1 MFAKD
6 PDLGVMEQAFIK
18 LRSQSRASIIANIAV
33 GVALTCSQDP
43 TLLQPSKPTKQQI
56 TDTDRQKEEEE
67 LQLVLELSIKEKA
80 AAAQAEAEAQAQ
92 SQTQAQLTIK
102 NADQAAVSGTVAST
116 QQPLSS
122 KSIPSGATA
131 VSVSRVRALYDFQPT
146 ETGELQFQKGDII
159 AVFESVYKDW
169 WKGSLRGQT
178 GIFPLNYVEK
188 ILDPTQEE
196 LQREAQAEAEVFGEI
211 KNVEKLLTLL
221 STSSPES
228 NVTDNEEITELYQSM
243 LAIRPKLVE
252 LIKKYTQRKGKYSR
266 VLLIRQKLTEKKM
279 ISLT

>member
-18 LRSQSRASIIANIAV
+18 LRSQSRASSIANIAK

-92 SQTQAQLTIK
+92 FHSTNKNASQTAT
-102 NADQAAVSGTVAST
+102 SGAVAST

-122 KSIPSGATA
+122 KTISSGATA

-146 ETGELQFQKGDII
+146 EAGELQFQKGDII
-159 AVFESVYKDW
+159 AAFESVYKDW

-252 LIKKYTQRKGKYSR
+252 LIKKYTQRKGKYFR
-266 VLLIRQKLTEKKM
+266 VLLIRQN
-279 ISLT
+279 

>member
-1 MFAKD
+1 M
-6 PDLGVMEQAFIK
+6 
-18 LRSQSRASIIANIAV
+18 SAV
-33 GVALTCSQDP
+33 GVRLTSAQDP

-80 AAAQAEAEAQAQ
+80 AAAQEESQAQAQAQAQAQ
-92 SQTQAQLTIK
+92 STNK
-102 NADQAAVSGTVAST
+102 NAGQAVSSAEVAST
-116 QQPLSS
+116 QQPLSL
-122 KSIPSGATA
+122 KTIASGATPA
-131 VSVSRVRALYDFQPT
+131 SVSRVRALYDFQPT
-146 ETGELQFQKGDII
+146 EAGELQFHKGDII
-159 AVFESVYKDW
+159 AVLESVFKDW
-169 WKGSLRGQT
+169 WKGSLRGET

-196 LQREAQAEAEVFGEI
+196 LQREAQAEAEVFGEV

-228 NVTDNEEITELYQSM
+228 NLKDNEEVTALYQSM

-252 LIKKYTQRKGKYSR
+252 LIKKYTQRKGKCFR
-266 VLLIRQKLTEKKM
+266 VLPIRQKLTLRRRFLVPE
-279 ISLT
+279 

>member
-1 MFAKD
+1 M
-6 PDLGVMEQAFIK
+6 
-18 LRSQSRASIIANIAV
+18 SAV
-33 GVALTCSQDP
+33 GVWLTSAQDP

-80 AAAQAEAEAQAQ
+80 AAAQAEAQAHAQAQVQAQAQ
-92 SQTQAQLTIK
+92 STNK
-102 NADQAAVSGTVAST
+102 NAGQAVSSAEVAST
-116 QQPLSS
+116 QQTLSS
-122 KSIPSGATA
+122 KTIASGATA
-131 VSVSRVRALYDFQPT
+131 ASVSRVRALYDFQPT
-146 ETGELQFQKGDII
+146 EAGELKFHKGDII
-159 AVFESVYKDW
+159 AVLESVFKDW
-169 WKGSLRGQT
+169 WKGSLRGET

-228 NVTDNEEITELYQSM
+228 NLKDNEEVTALYQSM

-252 LIKKYTQRKGKYSR
+252 LIKKYTQRKGKYFR
-266 VLLIRQKLTEKKM
+266 VLPIRQKLTVRKT
-279 ISLT
+279 ISRT

>member
-1 MFAKD
+1 MSSVVVT
-6 PDLGVMEQAFIK
+6 LT
-18 LRSQSRASIIANIAV
+18 
-33 GVALTCSQDP
+33 VAQDP

-80 AAAQAEAEAQAQ
+80 AAAQAEA
-92 SQTQAQLTIK
+92 QTQAQAQAQAQAQVQAQAQPTNK
-102 NADQAAVSGTVAST
+102 SAVQAVTSADVAST

-122 KSIPSGATA
+122 KTIPSGATA
-131 VSVSRVRALYDFQPT
+131 ASVSRVRALYDFQPT
-146 ETGELQFQKGDII
+146 EAGELQFQKGDII
-159 AVFESVYKDW
+159 AVLESVYKDW
-169 WKGSLRGQT
+169 WKGSLRGDT

-228 NVTDNEEITELYQSM
+228 NLKDKEEVTALYESM

-252 LIKKYTQRKGKYSR
+252 LIKKYTQRKGKYYR
-266 VLLIRQKLTEKKM
+266 VLPMRQKLTVEKT
-279 ISLT
+279 ISRT

>member
-18 LRSQSRASIIANIAV
+18 LRSQSRASIIANIPI

-80 AAAQAEAEAQAQ
+80 AAAQAEAEAKSQAQ
-92 SQTQAQLTIK
+92 VQSTNK
-102 NADQAAVSGTVAST
+102 NAGQAAKSGTVAST
-116 QQPLSS
+116 QQPISS
-122 KSIPSGATA
+122 KAISSGATA
-131 VSVSRVRALYDFQPT
+131 ASVSRVRALYDFQPT
-146 ETGELQFQKGDII
+146 EAGELQFQKGDII
-159 AVFESVYKDW
+159 AVLESVYKDW

-228 NVTDNEEITELYQSM
+228 NVTDNEEISELYQSM

-252 LIKKYTQRKGKYSR
+252 LIKKYTQRKGKYFR
-266 VLLIRQKLTEKKM
+266 VLLIRQN
-279 ISLT
+279 

>member
-18 LRSQSRASIIANIAV
+18 LRSQSRASSIANIPI

-56 TDTDRQKEEEE
+56 TDTDRRKEEEE

-80 AAAQAEAEAQAQ
+80 AAAQAEAEAKSEAKSQAQ
-92 SQTQAQLTIK
+92 PQPTNK
-102 NADQAAVSGTVAST
+102 NAGQAAKSGAVAPT
-116 QQPLSS
+116 QQTS
-122 KSIPSGATA
+122 KAISSGATA
-131 VSVSRVRALYDFQPT
+131 ASVSRVRALYDFQPT
-146 ETGELQFQKGDII
+146 EAGELQFQKGDII
-159 AVFESVYKDW
+159 AVLESVYKDW

-188 ILDPTQEE
+188 ILDPTQED
-196 LQREAQAEAEVFGEI
+196 LQLEAQAEAEVFGEI

-228 NVTDNEEITELYQSM
+228 TVKDDEEISELYQSM

-252 LIKKYTQRKGKYSR
+252 LIKKYTQRKGKYFG
-266 VLLIRQKLTEKKM
+266 VLLIRQN
-279 ISLT
+279 

>member
-18 LRSQSRASIIANIAV
+18 LRSQSRASSIANIPIA
-33 GVALTCSQDP
+33 VALTCFQDP

-80 AAAQAEAEAQAQ
+80 AAAQAEAEARSQAQ
-92 SQTQAQLTIK
+92 PQPTNK
-102 NADQAAVSGTVAST
+102 NAGQAAKSGAVAST
-116 QQPLSS
+116 QQPISS
-122 KSIPSGATA
+122 KTIASGATA
-131 VSVSRVRALYDFQPT
+131 ASVSRVRALYDFQPT
-146 ETGELQFQKGDII
+146 EAGELQFQKGDII
-159 AVFESVYKDW
+159 AVLDSVYKDW

-188 ILDPTQEE
+188 IFDPTQDE

-228 NVTDNEEITELYQSM
+228 NVKDDEEISELYHSM

-252 LIKKYTQRKGKYSR
+252 LIKKYTQRKGKYFG
-266 VLLIRQKLTEKKM
+266 VLLTRQN
-279 ISLT
+279 

>member
-1 MFAKD
+1 MFEKD

-18 LRSQSRASIIANIAV
+18 LRSQSRASSIATIAV

-43 TLLQPSKPTKQQI
+43 TLLQPSKPTKKQI

-92 SQTQAQLTIK
+92 STIK

-122 KSIPSGATA
+122 KAIPSGATA

-228 NVTDNEEITELYQSM
+228 KVTDNEEITELYQSM
-243 LAIRPKLVE
+243 LSIRPKLVE

-266 VLLIRQKLTEKKM
+266 VLLIQQELTEKKM
-279 ISLT
+279 ISRT